1 MSDSGMIQLLVDDDA
16 NREALAELLEARY
29 DVTTDRNELTGD
41 LLLVDDRSFSRYRDR
56 IAELKDD
63 APPSFTPVVLVRR
76 PETRLDA
83 SVLEERE
90 GGGNPLVDDVVVAP
104 VEKAVLFRRLSNLL
118 VRRKQFEQLEA
129 QNERLEEFAGVVTH
143 DLRNPLQVAK
153 GRLDLL
159 EPSVPAAEREHLE
172 IVAESLE
179 RMESIVDTVLAQA
192 RDGLTTDRIE
202 LRLRSVVRDA
212 WSVIEAPDA
221 SLVEPDG
228 EPVVVADPD
237 HLLTAFENLFRNA
250 VEHAGDDVTIDVG
263 VLESGVYV
271 ADDGPGIDPADREN
285 VLERG
290 YSGADGGT
298 GLGLDIVANA
308 VEAHGWELT
317 ITESD
322 AGGARFEITGVE
334 RPDPDR

>member
-1 MSDSGMIQLLVDDDA
+1 MIQLLVDDDA
-16 NREALAELLEARY
+16 NRDALAELLEARY

-56 IAELKDD
+56 ITELKDD
-63 APPSFTPVVLVRR
+63 APSSFRPVVLVRR
-76 PETRLDA
+76 PETRLDP
-83 SVLEERE
+83 SLLEERSD
-90 GGGNPLVDDVVVAP
+90 GGNPLVDDVVGAP
-104 VEKAVLFRRLSNLL
+104 VQQVVLFRRLSNLL

-129 QNERLEEFAGVVTH
+129 QNERLEEFASVVTH

-159 EPSVPAAEREHLE
+159 EPSVSAADREQLE
-172 IVAESLE
+172 IVAESLD

-192 RDGLTTDRIE
+192 RNGLTTDRSE
-202 LRLRSVVRDA
+202 LHLRSVVRDA

-221 SLVEPDG
+221 SLIEPDG
-228 EPVVVADPD
+228 ESVVVADPD

-263 VLESGVYV
+263 VLESGVYI
-271 ADDGPGIDPADREN
+271 ADDGPGIDPSDREN

-290 YSGADGGT
+290 YSGTGGGT